1 MAIKINL
8 RRAAALQTVLHD
20 TIKGIEVEPNV
31 EVNEWQDPAEI
42 LQTTNSQLFVNDS
55 RRNDLL
61 MSIYTIRSLVA
72 TQNAMSGISSK
83 LSHMAYI
90 DKRIAQLTDLVGNAT
105 KLESLDVIKGRLDKI
120 RNRPAD
126 SRASL
131 YHRDEDVRVC
141 VLTQEQISNI
151 KSVIK
156 ELKKQKTNLNDEVLE
171 LNVRTEIELTPEV
184 DAILSREGLI

>member
-1 MAIKINL
+1 MATKINL
-8 RRAAALQTVLHD
+8 RRAAALQNVLHE
-20 TIKGIEVEPNV
+20 TIKSIEVEPNTD
-31 EVNEWQDPAEI
+31 VNEWQDPAEV
-42 LQTTNSQLFVNDS
+42 LQTANAKLFVNDS

-72 TQNAMSGISSK
+72 TQNSMSGISGK

-90 DKRIAQLTDLVGNAT
+90 DKRIAQLTDLTENSI
-105 KLESLDVIKGRLDKI
+105 KLESLDVIRGRLDKI

-141 VLTQEQISNI
+141 VLTQEQIDNI

-184 DAILSREGLI
+184 DTILLREGLI

>member
-1 MAIKINL
+1 MAQKINL
-8 RRAAALQTVLHD
+8 RRAAALQNVLHD
-20 TIKGIEVEPNV
+20 TIKSIEVEPNI
-31 EVNEWQDPAEI
+31 EINEWQTPEEI
-42 LQTTNSQLFVNDS
+42 LQAANAQLFVNDS

-72 TQNAMSGISSK
+72 TQNAMSGISGK

-90 DKRIAQLTDLVGNAT
+90 DKRIAQLTDTVGNAV
-105 KLESLDVIKGRLDKI
+105 KIEALDVIKGRLEKI

-126 SRASL
+126 SRATL
-131 YHRDEDVRVC
+131 YHRDEDVRVS
-141 VLTQEQISNI
+141 VLTQQQIDQI

-156 ELKKQKTNLNDEVLE
+156 DLKKQKTAVSDEVLE

-184 DAILSREGLI
+184 ETILTREGLI

>member
-8 RRAAALQTVLHD
+8 RRAAALQNVLHE
-20 TIKGIEVEPNV
+20 TIKGIEVEPNID
-31 EVNEWQDPAEI
+31 VNEWQEPAEI
-42 LQTTNSQLFVNDS
+42 LQTANAQLFVNDS

-72 TQNAMSGISSK
+72 TQNAMSGVSSK

-90 DKRIAQLTDLVGNAT
+90 DKRIAQLTDLVGNAI

-141 VLTQEQISNI
+141 VLTQEQIDNI

>member
-8 RRAAALQTVLHD
+8 RRAAALQNVLHE
-20 TIKGIEVEPNV
+20 TIKGIDVEPNT

-42 LQTTNSQLFVNDS
+42 LQTANAQLFINDS

-90 DKRIAQLTDLVGNAT
+90 DKRIAQLTDLVSNAT
-105 KLESLDVIKGRLDKI
+105 KLESLDVVKGRLDKI

-126 SRASL
+126 SRATL

-141 VLTQEQISNI
+141 VLTQEQIDNI

-171 LNVRTEIELTPEV
+171 LNVHTEIELTPEV
-184 DAILSREGLI
+184 DTILSREGLI

>member
-1 MAIKINL
+1 MATKINL
-8 RRAAALQTVLHD
+8 RRAAALQNVLHE
-20 TIKGIEVEPNV
+20 TIKSIAVEPNL
-31 EVNEWQDPAEI
+31 EVNEWQDPAQV
-42 LQTTNSQLFVNDS
+42 LQAANVQLFTNDS

-61 MSIYTIRSLVA
+61 MSIYTIRSLVG
-72 TQNAMSGISSK
+72 TQNAMSGIAGK

-90 DKRIAQLTDLVGNAT
+90 DKRIAQLTDLVGNSV
-105 KLESLDVIKGRLDKI
+105 KLESLDVIKGRLEKI
-120 RNRPAD
+120 RTRPAD
-126 SRASL
+126 SRAAL

-141 VLTQEQISNI
+141 ILTQEQTDNI

-184 DAILSREGLI
+184 DVILAREGLL

>member
-8 RRAAALQTVLHD
+8 RRAAALQNVLHE
-20 TIKGIEVEPNV
+20 TIKGIEVEPNI
-31 EVNEWQDPAEI
+31 EVNEWQEPAEV
-42 LQTTNSQLFVNDS
+42 LQAANAQLFVNDS

-72 TQNAMSGISSK
+72 TQNAMSGVSGK

-141 VLTQEQISNI
+141 VLTQEQIDNI

>member
-1 MAIKINL
+1 MATKINL
-8 RRAAALQTVLHD
+8 RRAAALQNVLHE
-20 TIKGIEVEPNV
+20 TIKSIQVEPNTD
-31 EVNEWQDPAEI
+31 VNEWQDPAEV
-42 LQTTNSQLFVNDS
+42 LQTANAKLFVNDS

-72 TQNAMSGISSK
+72 TQNSMSGISGK

-90 DKRIAQLTDLVGNAT
+90 DKRVAQLTDLTENST
-105 KLESLDVIKGRLDKI
+105 KLESLDVIRGRLDKI

-126 SRASL
+126 SRAAL

-141 VLTQEQISNI
+141 VLTQEQIDSI
-151 KSVIK
+151 KNVIK
-156 ELKKQKTNLNDEVLE
+156 ELKKQKTNLNDEILE

-184 DAILSREGLI
+184 DAILTREGLI

>member
-1 MAIKINL
+1 MATKINL
-8 RRAAALQTVLHD
+8 RRAAALQNVLHE
-20 TIKGIEVEPNV
+20 TIKSIEVEPNTD
-31 EVNEWQDPAEI
+31 VNEWQDPAEV
-42 LQTTNSQLFVNDS
+42 LQTANAKLFVNDS

-72 TQNAMSGISSK
+72 TQNSMSGISGK

-90 DKRIAQLTDLVGNAT
+90 DKRIAQLTDLTENST
-105 KLESLDVIKGRLDKI
+105 KLESLDVIRGRLDKI

-126 SRASL
+126 SRAAL

-141 VLTQEQISNI
+141 VLTQEQIDNI

-171 LNVRTEIELTPEV
+171 LNVRMEIELTPEV
-184 DAILSREGLI
+184 DTILLREGLI

>member
-1 MAIKINL
+1 MAHKINL

-20 TIKGIEVEPNV
+20 TIKNIQSEPNI
-31 EVNEWQDPAEI
+31 EVNEWQNPQEVIA
-42 LQTTNSQLFVNDS
+42 QANAQLFVNDS

-72 TQNAMSGISSK
+72 AQNAASGISSR

-90 DKRIAQLTDLVGNAT
+90 DKRIAQLTDLVGNAV
-105 KLESLDVIKGRLDKI
+105 KLETMEVIQGRLEKI

-126 SRASL
+126 SRAAL

-141 VLTQEQISNI
+141 VVSQEQIDQV
-151 KSVIK
+151 KSIIRD
-156 ELKKQKTNLNDEVLE
+156 LKKQKTNLNDEVLE

-184 DAILSREGLI
+184 DAILAREALI

>member
-1 MAIKINL
+1 MAHKINL

-20 TIKGIEVEPNV
+20 TIKNIQSEPNI
-31 EVNEWQDPAEI
+31 EVNEWQNPQEVIA
-42 LQTTNSQLFVNDS
+42 QANAQLFVNDS

-72 TQNAMSGISSK
+72 TQNAASGISSR

-90 DKRIAQLTDLVGNAT
+90 DKRIAQLTDLVGNAV
-105 KLESLDVIKGRLDKI
+105 KLETMEVIQGRLEKI

-126 SRASL
+126 SRAAL

-141 VLTQEQISNI
+141 VVSQEQIDQV
-151 KSVIK
+151 KSIIRD
-156 ELKKQKTNLNDEVLE
+156 LKKQKTNLNDEVLE

-184 DAILSREGLI
+184 DAILAREALI

>member
-8 RRAAALQTVLHD
+8 RRAAALQNVLHE
-20 TIKGIEVEPNV
+20 TIKGIEVEPNI
-31 EVNEWQDPAEI
+31 EVNEWQEPAEI
-42 LQTTNSQLFVNDS
+42 LQTANAQLFVNDS

-72 TQNAMSGISSK
+72 TQNAMSGVSGK

-141 VLTQEQISNI
+141 VLTQEQIDNI

>member
-1 MAIKINL
+1 MATKINL
-8 RRAAALQTVLHD
+8 RRAAALQNVLHE
-20 TIKGIEVEPNV
+20 TIKSIEVEPNTD
-31 EVNEWQDPAEI
+31 VNEWQDPAEV
-42 LQTTNSQLFVNDS
+42 LQTANAKLFVNDS

-72 TQNAMSGISSK
+72 TQNSMSGISGK

-90 DKRIAQLTDLVGNAT
+90 DKRIAQLTDLTENST
-105 KLESLDVIKGRLDKI
+105 KLESLDVIRGRLDKI

-141 VLTQEQISNI
+141 VLTQEQIDNI

-184 DAILSREGLI
+184 DTILLREGLI

>member
-1 MAIKINL
+1 MAHKINL
-8 RRAAALQTVLHD
+8 RRAAALQNVLHE
-20 TIKGIEVEPNV
+20 TIKTIEVEPNI
-31 EVNEWQDPAEI
+31 EVNEWQAPEEV
-42 LQTTNSQLFVNDS
+42 LQAANTKLFLNDS

-72 TQNAMSGISSK
+72 TQNAVCGISGK

-90 DKRIAQLTDLVGNAT
+90 DKRIAQLTDTVGNAV
-105 KLESLDVIKGRLDKI
+105 KIEALDVIKGRLEKI

-126 SRASL
+126 SRASI
-131 YHRDEDVRVC
+131 YHRDEDVRVT
-141 VLTQEQISNI
+141 VLTQGQIDQI

-156 ELKKQKTNLNDEVLE
+156 ELKKQKTTLGDEVLE

-184 DAILSREGLI
+184 ETILTREGLI

>member
-8 RRAAALQTVLHD
+8 RRAAALQNVLHEN
-20 TIKGIEVEPNV
+20 IKAIALDPNI
-31 EVNEWQDPAEI
+31 EVNEWQDPAEVM
-42 LQTTNSQLFVNDS
+42 QAANAQLFMNDS

-61 MSIYTIRSLVA
+61 MSIYTIA
-72 TQNAMSGISSK
+72 GK

-90 DKRIAQLTDLVGNAT
+90 DKRIAQLTDLVENSV
-105 KLESLDVIKGRLDKI
+105 KLESLEVIRGRLDKI

-131 YHRDEDVRVC
+131 YHRDEDVRAC
-141 VLTQEQISNI
+141 VLSQDQIDNI

-156 ELKKQKTNLNDEVLE
+156 ELKKQKTNLTDEVLE

-184 DAILSREGLI
+184 DTILLREGLI

>member
-8 RRAAALQTVLHD
+8 RRAAALQNVLHEN
-20 TIKGIEVEPNV
+20 IKAIALDPNI
-31 EVNEWQDPAEI
+31 EVNEWQDPAEVM
-42 LQTTNSQLFVNDS
+42 QAANAQLFMNDS

-72 TQNAMSGISSK
+72 TQNAMSGIAGK

-90 DKRIAQLTDLVGNAT
+90 DKRIAQLTDLVENSV
-105 KLESLDVIKGRLDKI
+105 KLESLEVIRGRLDKI

-131 YHRDEDVRVC
+131 YHRDEDVRAC
-141 VLTQEQISNI
+141 VLSQDQIDNI

-184 DAILSREGLI
+184 DTILSREGLI

>member
-8 RRAAALQTVLHD
+8 RRAAALQNVLHE
-20 TIKGIEVEPNV
+20 TIKGIEVEPNI
-31 EVNEWQDPAEI
+31 EVNEWQEPAEI
-42 LQTTNSQLFVNDS
+42 LQTANAQLFVNDS

-72 TQNAMSGISSK
+72 TQNAMSGVSSK

-90 DKRIAQLTDLVGNAT
+90 DKRIAQLTDLVGNAI

-141 VLTQEQISNI
+141 VLTQEQIDNI

>member
-1 MAIKINL
+1 MAHKINL
-8 RRAAALQTVLHD
+8 RRAAALQNVLHE
-20 TIKGIEVEPNV
+20 TIKTIEVEPNI
-31 EVNEWQDPAEI
+31 EVNEWQAPEEV
-42 LQTTNSQLFVNDS
+42 LQAANTKLFLNDS

-72 TQNAMSGISSK
+72 TQNAVCGVSGK

-90 DKRIAQLTDLVGNAT
+90 DKRIAQLTDTVGNAV
-105 KLESLDVIKGRLDKI
+105 KIEALDVIKGRLEKI

-126 SRASL
+126 SRASI
-131 YHRDEDVRVC
+131 YHRDEDVRVT
-141 VLTQEQISNI
+141 VLTQGQIDQI

-156 ELKKQKTNLNDEVLE
+156 ELKKQKTTLGDEVLE

-184 DAILSREGLI
+184 ETILTREGLI